1 VLAITLITVGL
12 ALLLW
17 SRQTPIYRTGASVL
31 VTSPDLGAAS
41 ASPVPLNMATEV
53 QLMTSVQVA
62 DIVARRSGFTGD
74 PRTLLDDLAVDNPT
88 GTEILELTYRSPDPS
103 RAQRLA
109 SEFASAYLQYRRNA
123 AMNEVEQAAGEI
135 ELELDTLNARLVS
148 VRRQLAGLPANS
160 PQRATLEAQE
170 ATLVNI
176 ILDREL
182 ELFRLPGG
190 VDVGR
195 IIEPA
200 RLPSSPVGPNY
211 VVAGALGL
219 VAGSA
224 LAIGQAFL
232 RERLSQRLRSS
243 EEAEEL
249 LGAPVLGTIPRIPQ
263 WRRRKQPLLVSLSH
277 QRSPATEAYRILR
290 TSVLSAAAE
299 AGVKSIV
306 VTSAY
311 AGEGKSATVANL
323 GVVLARAD
331 KRVTLVSA
339 DLRRPRLHQFF
350 TIKENVGLSD
360 VLADRVPLGE
370 AMRAIRLPT
379 PPSGNASSGALRVLP
394 SGPVPNGPTELL
406 TPERIGDVLRAVE
419 ESSDIVLIDV
429 PPVLAI
435 TDALV
440 VAQAADGVLVVLG
453 PNSVDRSSV
462 ISVRQQLDK
471 VGARVLGGV
480 LNGPAPELI
489 RSDYYYY

>member
-1 VLAITLITVGL
+1 
-12 ALLLW
+12 
-17 SRQTPIYRTGASVL
+17 
-31 VTSPDLGAAS
+31 
-41 ASPVPLNMATEV
+41 
-53 QLMTSVQVA
+53 
-62 DIVARRSGFTGD
+62 
-74 PRTLLDDLAVDNPT
+74 
-88 GTEILELTYRSPDPS
+88 
-103 RAQRLA
+103 
-109 SEFASAYLQYRRNA
+109 
-123 AMNEVEQAAGEI
+123 
-135 ELELDTLNARLVS
+135 
-148 VRRQLAGLPANS
+148 
-160 PQRATLEAQE
+160 
-170 ATLVNI
+170 
-176 ILDREL
+176 
-182 ELFRLPGG
+182 
-190 VDVGR
+190 
-195 IIEPA
+195 
-200 RLPSSPVGPNY
+200 
-211 VVAGALGL
+211 
-219 VAGSA
+219 
-224 LAIGQAFL
+224 L

-406 TPERIGDVLRAVE
+406 TPERIGDVLRAIE

-453 PNSVDRSSV
+453 PNSADRSSV
-462 ISVRQQLDK
+462 ISVRQQLEK

-480 LNGPAPELI
+480 LNGPDPELI